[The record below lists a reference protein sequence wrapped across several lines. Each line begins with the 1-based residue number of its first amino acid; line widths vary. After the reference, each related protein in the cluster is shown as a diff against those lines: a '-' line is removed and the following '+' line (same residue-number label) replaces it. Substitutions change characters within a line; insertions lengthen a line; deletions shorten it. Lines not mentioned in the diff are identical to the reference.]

1 MAAGQGSRRGGAC
14 GADGLGGASEED
26 RAPAPGLRNRV
37 GLRGAELA
45 QNPSNWE
52 RSARS
57 VRRASG
63 FLLSLFH
70 TDSLHQRA

>member
-26 RAPAPGLRNRV
+26 RAPAPGIRTWG

-45 QNPSNWE
+45 ENASNWE

-57 VRRASG
+57 VRRASD
-63 FLLSLFH
+63 FRVSLFH
-70 TDSLHQRA
+70 TDSLHHRA